1 MGAAASTSR
10 IVTPLRAGACLR
22 SAPKQPTPILWSH
35 PGKQA
40 IPLGRVNLLGPFGD
54 TSNYHTETL
63 MFEVV
68 DFSELYH
75 VILGWLCYV
84 KFMATP
90 SYAYLKLK
98 IPGPTKVFI
107 VDASMQWA
115 LDCEQ
120 DNIELTTVAVN
131 ATELR
136 EFSL

>member
-1 MGAAASTSR
+1 
-10 IVTPLRAGACLR
+10 
-22 SAPKQPTPILWSH
+22 
-35 PGKQA
+35 
-40 IPLGRVNLLGPFGD
+40 
-54 TSNYHTETL
+54 

-75 VILGWLCYV
+75 IILGWLCYV

-120 DNIELTTVAVN
+120 DNIELATVAVN
-131 ATELR
+131 AAELR
-136 EFSL
+136 EFSLWVPTPLLDPAMPSMSSIFKTDEDTKAMHICIRDPAKTVQIGASLDSQ